1 MNDLGGIIL
10 KVSSIQFLIKDDE
23 NKEQRLERMLERIEA
38 CRGSQLI
45 VMPEIWK
52 TGYFNFDNYEAE
64 SESLYGETVTLLAAK
79 ARELQ
84 AYIMT
89 GSFVEKDK
97 GKLYNTSV
105 LLNPLGEIIATYRK
119 IHLFGYGSEEA
130 RVLTPGSQVVTVG
143 TEYGTFGLATCYD
156 LRFPELFRKML
167 DQGVDFY
174 LIASAWPYPRLDH
187 WRTLNQVRA
196 LENECYLISANCAG
210 INKGKQYMGHSAIV
224 DPWGVIIAGAGDEEV
239 IITAEIEASE
249 VKRVREI
256 FPPVKDRVI
265 FD

>member
-1 MNDLGGIIL
+1 M

-23 NKEQRLERMLERIEA
+23 NKEQRLKRMLEKIDA

-45 VMPEIWK
+45 IMPEIWK
-52 TGYFNFDNYEAE
+52 TGYFNFDRYEAE
-64 SESLYGETVTLLAAK
+64 SESLNGETVTLIAAK

-89 GSFVEKDK
+89 GSFVEKDQ
-97 GKLYNTSV
+97 GKLFNTSV
-105 LLNPLGEIIATYRK
+105 LLNPRGEIIASYRK
-119 IHLFGYGSEEA
+119 IHLFGYGSEET

-167 DQGVDFY
+167 DQGVDFF

-187 WRTLNQVRA
+187 WRMLNQVRA

-210 INKGKQYMGHSAIV
+210 INRGKQYLGHSAIV
-224 DPWGVIIAGAGDEEV
+224 DPWGVIIAGAGDEEA
-239 IITAEIEASE
+239 IITAEVDVSE
-249 VKRVREI
+249 VRRVRSV
-256 FPPVKDRVI
+256 FPPVRDRVNLEK
-265 FD
+265 